1 MSIFSK
7 FFGKKNPLDIP
18 LPKLNESRIK
28 LDYQIQKIENEL
40 ASIDRE
46 IAVLFEKA
54 RTARSKSEELT
65 IATKIKTLNQRKKN
79 LQRTHAQLNKQL
91 MLISNLVIIKENEA
105 ILRGTPT
112 WELLR
117 NMSPEELERNL
128 AEMQLDARN
137 FSENLNQMLGMTD
150 QTIGAGVDFEEDEEL
165 AEIMQTIHAVKEGEL
180 EPETAAER
188 IAGEEKEKGE
198 KKKTEDLLEEL

>member
-1 MSIFSK
+1 MSFLSR

-18 LPKLNESRIK
+18 LPKLRESQIK
-28 LDYQIQKIENEL
+28 LEYQIEKIEREL
-40 ASIDRE
+40 SSIDDE
-46 IAVLFEKA
+46 VALLFERAKKA
-54 RTARSKSEELT
+54 RTKSEELT

-79 LQRTHAQLNKQL
+79 LQKTHAQLNKQL
-91 MLISNLVIIKENEA
+91 MLISNLAIIKENEA
-105 ILRGTPT
+105 LLKGTPT
-112 WELLR
+112 WDLLR

-165 AEIMQTIHAVKEGEL
+165 AEIMRTIHAVKEGEL
-180 EPETAAER
+180 EPEVAAEKVT
-188 IAGEEKEKGE
+188 GEGKE
-198 KKKTEDLLEEL
+198 KKKKEELLEEL

>member
-137 FSENLNQMLGMTD
+137 FSENLNQMLGITD
-150 QTIGAGVDFEEDEEL
+150 QTIGAGIDFEEDEEL

-198 KKKTEDLLEEL
+198 KK

>member
-1 MSIFSK
+1 MSFLSR

-18 LPKLNESRIK
+18 LPKLRESQIK
-28 LDYQIQKIENEL
+28 LEYQIEKIEREL
-40 ASIDRE
+40 SSIDDE
-46 IAVLFEKA
+46 VALLFERAKKA
-54 RTARSKSEELT
+54 RTKSEELT

-79 LQRTHAQLNKQL
+79 LQKTHAQLNKQL
-91 MLISNLVIIKENEA
+91 MLISNLAIIKENEA
-105 ILRGTPT
+105 LLKGTPT
-112 WELLR
+112 WDLLR

-165 AEIMQTIHAVKEGEL
+165 AEIMRTIHAVKEGEL
-180 EPETAAER
+180 EP
-188 IAGEEKEKGE
+188 
-198 KKKTEDLLEEL
+198 

>member
-1 MSIFSK
+1 MSFLSR

-18 LPKLNESRIK
+18 LPKLRESQIK
-28 LDYQIQKIENEL
+28 LEYQIEKIEREL
-40 ASIDRE
+40 SSIDDE
-46 IAVLFEKA
+46 VALLFERAKKA
-54 RTARSKSEELT
+54 RTKSEELT

-79 LQRTHAQLNKQL
+79 LQKTHAQLNKQL
-91 MLISNLVIIKENEA
+91 MLISNLAIIKENEA
-105 ILRGTPT
+105 LLKGTPT
-112 WELLR
+112 WDLLR

-165 AEIMQTIHAVKEGEL
+165 AEIMRTIHAVKEGEL
-180 EPETAAER
+180 EPEIAAEKVT
-188 IAGEEKEKGE
+188 GEGKE
-198 KKKTEDLLEEL
+198 KKKKEELLEEL